1 MQKWSRTDL
10 GKTTLFPLELK
21 RFLFNVYQRVSEKPV
36 LRILKKFKPDYSSER
51 FLIKDRNGNILNR
64 SENLDRLIN
73 KTSWNKIKLVK

>member
-1 MQKWSRTDL
+1 MVSNGSWKDYSFSVGIR
-10 GKTTLFPLELK
+10 EVS
-21 RFLFNVYQRVSEKPV
+21 FNVYQRVSEKPV
-36 LRILKKFKPDYSSER
+36 LRILKKFKPDYSNER